1 MDMGTP
7 ARGPGGHRQ
16 EDLQWTGQG
25 LESGSLEGDWVWSGV
40 EREISW
46 VRWVSPENFGIPSF
60 TGGGVQTKLWA
71 LPQDAGALV
80 CDPPASRT
88 PRCKDLLFRVSGAG
102 SEMAGG
108 VPEAAQVE
116 RKPGRGVGGFVY
128 HQETCSLPCNGAERV
143 FPKLQTIHGRGEL

>member
-40 EREISW
+40 EREISS

-60 TGGGVQTKLWA
+60 TGGCRLNCGPFPKMLELWS
-71 LPQDAGALV
+71 V
-80 CDPPASRT
+80 TPPASRT
-88 PRCKDLLFRVSGAG
+88 LRCKDLLFRVSGAG